1 MDMKSKECKKICFAA
16 SSGGH
21 FEQLMMLKE
30 IMNKYDSFILAEK
43 TQYST
48 NNAIRTYYLEQI
60 NRKEKG
66 WFLSFLK
73 NAFRSL
79 KYFIKEKPDV
89 VICTGALAMVP
100 MCLLAKI
107 FGKKLIF
114 IESFAKVTSPT
125 ETGKLMYKF
134 ADRFYV
140 QWESMLEIYP
150 NAIFLG
156 GIY

>member
-1 MDMKSKECKKICFAA
+1 MQSKEIKRICFAA

-48 NNAIRTYYLEQI
+48 NNFVRTYYLEQI

-66 WFLSFLK
+66 WLFSFLK
-73 NAFRSL
+73 NAFLSL
-79 KYFIKEKPDV
+79 KYFCKEKPDV

-150 NAIFLG
+150 NAIFIG